1 MAQTKKKRRRKHRG
15 TQGGRIDTR
24 PARGRARSRAEAQ
37 ARARNR
43 GGKKK
48 SGPREPQPASWSSA
62 LKKGGVA
69 AVLFVGLLAVF
80 GQKPLASLAIG
91 VLMLGF
97 YVPMAFLL
105 DRFFYQRHLRKEA
118 QKRAEREAQRAGA
131 GG

>member
-15 TQGGRIDTR
+15 TQGGRIDRR

-37 ARARNR
+37 AGARNR
-43 GGKKK
+43 GTRKKP
-48 SGPREPQPASWSSA
+48 GDRTPQPASWSGA
-62 LKKGGVA
+62 LKKGGIA
-69 AVLFVGLLAVF
+69 AVLFVALLLVF
-80 GQKPLASLAIG
+80 CQAPAAAAAIG

-97 YVPMAFLL
+97 YVPMAFLM

-118 QKRAEREAQRAGA
+118 EKRADRDANRAGS